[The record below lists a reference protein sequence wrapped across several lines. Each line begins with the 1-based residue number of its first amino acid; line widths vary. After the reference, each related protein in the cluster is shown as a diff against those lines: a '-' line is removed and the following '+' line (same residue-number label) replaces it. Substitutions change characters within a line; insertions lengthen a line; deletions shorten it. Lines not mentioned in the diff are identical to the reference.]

1 MLVPDREVPGAYF
14 VRVDG
19 TDQSFVDPADPLRLE
34 FDYVQRI
41 AEVIDTMAPK
51 GERIRVIHIGG
62 AGMTLP
68 RYVAATRP
76 TSAQTVF
83 EPDEALTEQIRATI
97 PLPSARASRYVR
109 STVVQVLPR
118 SPATTPIS

>member
-76 TSAQTVF
+76 TSSQTVF
-83 EPDEALTEQIRATI
+83 
-97 PLPSARASRYVR
+97 
-109 STVVQVLPR
+109 
-118 SPATTPIS
+118 